1 MIGRIL
7 RAPLTRLLI
16 VAIVPA
22 VVLGVFVAAL
32 AAADNGSARI
42 PAALV
47 NQDQLIQS
55 KGADGRTTTIAA
67 GRLVVTGLT
76 KPASSAAGASID
88 WTLTN
93 AKDAKQLLADGD
105 VYAIVTIPKT
115 FSKSIAS
122 VSGSTPKAA
131 DIGIRTDD
139 AHGTLVSQIGG
150 VVGDTIASTVGGQIT
165 TSVVSGLYG
174 GYATV
179 RSSLLKA
186 ADGASSLG
194 DGATSLSN
202 GLDQAADGGDQLATG
217 ASSLGD
223 GARKLSTGAGSLGSG
238 LRTAASGASGA
249 AAGAKKLSGG
259 VSTYTKGVTAYTK
272 GVDQL
277 VAGVVSG
284 AKQSAAAQSAL
295 ADGSGQAA
303 DALRGI
309 VAQDPTLSARTSAT
323 LSALAAGLDKAEAGQ
338 RQLAAGS
345 TQISSNPKVKQLL
358 AGGDRLA
365 AGGPTLSSGASA
377 LASGLG
383 QLPAG
388 ISSAAAGADRL
399 ASGASAL
406 GSGADKVATGTSQLS
421 DGVRKSAAGAGELAS
436 GADKI
441 GSGLKTGAQQ
451 VPNLTKAQQEKAGK
465 VIANPVTASASR
477 ENALSGPGQIVS
489 TLIVPVGLWIGAA
502 ALVLLFGAVSRR
514 LLATGVG
521 TGRLVGGA
529 LVRGLIVSVVQA
541 VLIVAVLAA
550 TLGVS
555 WSALPLLF
563 LVAVVGGVAFLA
575 IHQLLQAVFGSAGT
589 VLSIVLLGVQLVA
602 VGGIY
607 PIQLVSAPFQAI
619 SPFLPLT
626 AAVSA
631 TTAVLTGASGAQ
643 VATGVL
649 SLVLWALLA
658 FVLTVAVVA
667 RRRTSTA
674 LFSATPA
681 LP

>member
-7 RAPLTRLLI
+7 RSPLVRLLI

-32 AAADNGSARI
+32 AAADNGSAKI

-47 NQDQLIQS
+47 NEDQLVRS
-55 KGADGRTTTIAA
+55 KGADGTTSTIAA

-76 KPASSAAGASID
+76 KPASSGSGVGID

-93 AKDAKQLLADGD
+93 TKDAKKLLADGD

-122 VSGSTPKAA
+122 VSGSTPKQAEIA
-131 DIGIRTDD
+131 IKTDD
-139 AHGTLVSQIGG
+139 AHGTIVSQIGG
-150 VVGDTIASTVGGQIT
+150 IVGDTIASTVGGQIT

-194 DGATSLSN
+194 DGATSLST
-202 GLDQAADGGDQLATG
+202 GLDQAADGGEQLATG

-223 GARKLSTGAGSLGSG
+223 GARQLSTGASSLATG
-238 LRTAASGASGA
+238 LRTAASGAQGA
-249 AAGAKKLSGG
+249 ATGAKKLAGG
-259 VSTYTKGVTAYTK
+259 VDTYTKGVTSYSS
-272 GVDQL
+272 GVNQL
-277 VAGVVSG
+277 LSGVVSG
-284 AKQSAAAQSAL
+284 SKTSAAAQRQL
-295 ADGSGQAA
+295 AGGTTQVAA
-303 DALRGI
+303 AIRQID
-309 VAQDPTLSARTSAT
+309 QDPTLSAQSKAALTQIAT
-323 LSALAAGLDKAEAGQ
+323 QLDTISSGQSKLAAGTT
-338 RQLAAGS
+338 QLA
-345 TQISSNPKVKQLL
+345 SNPGIAKL
-358 AGGDRLA
+358 RA
-365 AGGPTLSSGASA
+365 AGTQLSGAGPALDSGTAA

-383 QLPAG
+383 KLPAG
-388 ISSAAAGADRL
+388 ISSAA
-399 ASGASAL
+399 
-406 GSGADKVATGTSQLS
+406 SGADKLATGATALGTGADKIATGTSSLT
-421 DGVRKSAAGAGELAS
+421 DGVRKSATGAGKLAS
-436 GADKI
+436 GANRI

-451 VPNLTKAQQEKAGK
+451 VPNLTKAQQTNAGK
-465 VIANPVTASASR
+465 VVASPVTATASR

-529 LVRGLIVSVVQA
+529 LVRGVIVAVAQA

-563 LVAVVGGVAFLA
+563 LVAVIAGIAFLA

-607 PIQLVSAPFQAI
+607 PIQLVSAPFQVI
-619 SPFLPLT
+619 SPLLPMT
-626 AAVSA
+626 AAVNA
-631 TTAVLTGASGAQ
+631 VTAVLTGASGGQ
-643 VATGVL
+643 VATGLL
-649 SLVLWALLA
+649 SLVLWAVLA
-658 FVLTVAVVA
+658 FVLTVAVIA
-667 RRRTSTA
+667 RRRTSAA

-681 LP
+681 LT

>member
-7 RAPLTRLLI
+7 RSPLVRLLI

-32 AAADNGSARI
+32 AAADSGAARI

-47 NQDQLIQS
+47 NNDHLVQS
-55 KGADGRTTTIAA
+55 KGADGTTTTIAA

-76 KPASSAAGASID
+76 KPASSTAGASID
-88 WTLTN
+88 WKLTN
-93 AKDAKQLLADGD
+93 TKDAKRMLADGE

-115 FSKSIAS
+115 FSRSIAT
-122 VSGSTPKAA
+122 VSGSTPKQA
-131 DIGIRTDD
+131 GIAVKTDD

-150 VVGDTIASTVGGQIT
+150 IVGDTIASTVGGQIT

-186 ADGASSLG
+186 ADGATGIGS
-194 DGATSLSN
+194 GATSLSS
-202 GLDQAADGGDQLATG
+202 GLDQAAAGGD
-217 ASSLGD
+217 
-223 GARKLSTGAGSLGSG
+223 RLSTGAGSLGDGARQLSTGTGSLAAG
-238 LRTAASGASGA
+238 LRTAASGAQGA
-249 AAGAKKLSGG
+249 ATGARKLAGG
-259 VSTYTKGVTAYTK
+259 VGSYTTGVTSYSKGVN
-272 GVDQL
+272 QL
-277 VAGVVSG
+277 LAGIVGGSTTS
-284 AKQSAAAQSAL
+284 SAAEQQL
-295 ADGSGQAA
+295 AGGTSTIARS
-303 DALRGI
+303 LRAI
-309 VAQDPTLSARTSAT
+309 TQDPTLSAQSKG
-323 LSALAAGLDKAEAGQ
+323 ALAQIATQLDTISNGQ
-338 RQLAAGS
+338 SRLAAGS
-345 TQISSNPKVKQLL
+345 SQIAANPGIATLRGAGTQ
-358 AGGDRLA
+358 LA
-365 AGGPTLSSGASA
+365 AAGPSLASGTSS
-377 LASGLG
+377 LASGLAE
-383 QLPAG
+383 LPAG
-388 ISSAAAGADRL
+388 ISSAATGADRIAAGMAQLGTGADTL
-399 ASGASAL
+399 ATGASAL
-406 GSGADKVATGTSQLS
+406 TAGVRQSATG
-421 DGVRKSAAGAGELAS
+421 AGKLAT
-436 GADKI
+436 GANRI
-441 GSGLKTGAQQ
+441 GSGLKSGASQ
-451 VPNLTKAQQEKAGK
+451 VPNLTKAQQANAGK
-465 VIANPVTASASR
+465 VVASPVNASATR

-529 LVRGLIVSVVQA
+529 LLRGVVVAAVQA
-541 VLIVAVLAA
+541 VLIVVVVAA

-555 WSALPLLF
+555 WGALPLLF
-563 LVAVVGGVAFLA
+563 LVAVIGGIAFLA

-607 PIQLVSAPFQAI
+607 PIQLVSAPFQVI

-626 AAVSA
+626 AAVNA
-631 TTAVLTGASGAQ
+631 TTAVLTGASGGSIGTA
-643 VATGVL
+643 VL
-649 SLVLWALLA
+649 SLVLWAILA

-674 LFSATPA
+674 LFSAAPA
-681 LP
+681 LT

>member
-7 RAPLTRLLI
+7 RSPLVRLLI

-32 AAADNGSARI
+32 AAADSGAAKI

-47 NQDQLIQS
+47 NNDRLIQT

-76 KPASSAAGASID
+76 KPGSSSAGASID

-93 AKDAKQLLADGD
+93 TADARKMLADGD

-122 VSGSTPKAA
+122 VSGDTPKQA
-131 DIGIRTDD
+131 DIAVKTDD

-150 VVGDTIASTVGGQIT
+150 IVGDTIASTVGGQIT

-174 GYATV
+174 GYGTV

-186 ADGASSLG
+186 ADGATSLG
-194 DGATSLSN
+194 TGATSLSS
-202 GLDQAADGGDQLATG
+202 GLSRAADGGDQLSTG

-223 GARKLSTGAGSLGSG
+223 GARQLSTGTSSLASG
-238 LRTAASGASGA
+238 LRTAASGAKGA
-249 AAGAKKLSGG
+249 ATGAGTLSGG
-259 VSTYTKGVTAYTK
+259 VSSYTKGVTTYAD

-277 VAGVVSG
+277 LAGVVSG
-284 AKQSAAAQSAL
+284 SKQSAAAQKQL
-295 ADGSGQAA
+295 ADGTSQIATSLR
-303 DALRGI
+303 ALG
-309 VAQDPTLSARTSAT
+309 QDPTLSAQSKG
-323 LSALAAGLDKAEAGQ
+323 ALAQIATQLDAISSGQ
-338 RQLAAGS
+338 SKLAAGS
-345 TQISSNPKVKQLL
+345 SQIASNPGIAKLQA
-358 AGGDRLA
+358 AGPRLA
-365 AGGPTLSSGASA
+365 AAGPSLASGTSA
-377 LASGLG
+377 LASGLAK
-383 QLPAG
+383 LPAG
-388 ISSAAAGADRL
+388 ISSAATGADKL
-399 ASGASAL
+399 ATGMSQLGTGADTLATGASAL
-406 GSGADKVATGTSQLS
+406 T
-421 DGVRKSAAGAGELAS
+421 DGVRQSATGAGKLAS

-451 VPNLTKAQQEKAGK
+451 VPNLTAAQQAKAGK
-465 VIANPVTASASR
+465 VIASPVSASASR
-477 ENALSGPGQIVS
+477 ENKLSGPGQIVS

-529 LVRGLIVSVVQA
+529 LLRGVVVAVVQA
-541 VLIVAVLAA
+541 VLIVAVVAA

-563 LVAVVGGVAFLA
+563 LVAVIGGIAFLA

-607 PIQLVSAPFQAI
+607 PIQLVSAPFQVI

-626 AAVSA
+626 AAVNA
-631 TTAVLTGASGAQ
+631 TTAVLTGSSAGAG
-643 VATGVL
+643 TGVL
-649 SLVLWALLA
+649 SLVLWAILA

-681 LP
+681 LS

>member
-7 RAPLTRLLI
+7 RAPLLRLLI

-32 AAADNGSARI
+32 AAADDGSARI

-47 NQDQLIQS
+47 NNDELIQT
-55 KGADGRTTTIAA
+55 KNDDGTTTTVAA

-76 KPASSAAGASID
+76 KPVSSDAGASID

-93 AKDAKQLLADGD
+93 SSDAATMLKNGE

-115 FSKSIAS
+115 FSKSISS
-122 VSGSTPKAA
+122 VSSSTPKQA
-131 DIGIRTDD
+131 DIRIRTDD
-139 AHGTLVSQIGG
+139 AHGTIVSQIGG
-150 VVGDTIASTVGGQIT
+150 IVGDTIASTVGGQIT

-186 ADGASSLG
+186 ADGATSLG
-194 DGATSLSN
+194 DGASSLST
-202 GLDQAADGGDQLATG
+202 GLDKAADGGEGLATG

-223 GARKLSTGAGSLGSG
+223 GARQLSTGASSLGNGLDTAADGAASAASGAKRLASGVDSYTDGVTSYTKGVDRLLDGIVAGSKTSAAAQSQLAGGTSTIADSLRALTQDPTISARSRGALTEIAGQLDTISGGQSKLAAGSSQIAGNSGIAQLQGAGTKLAGGGVSLDSGAKSLAGGLAQLPGGIRSAATGADKLADGASQLGTGADKLSTGA
-238 LRTAASGASGA
+238 A
-249 AAGAKKLSGG
+249 
-259 VSTYTKGVTAYTK
+259 
-272 GVDQL
+272 QL
-277 VAGVVSG
+277 
-284 AKQSAAAQSAL
+284 
-295 ADGSGQAA
+295 
-303 DALRGI
+303 
-309 VAQDPTLSARTSAT
+309 T
-323 LSALAAGLDKAEAGQ
+323 
-338 RQLAAGS
+338 
-345 TQISSNPKVKQLL
+345 
-358 AGGDRLA
+358 
-365 AGGPTLSSGASA
+365 
-377 LASGLG
+377 
-383 QLPAG
+383 
-388 ISSAAAGADRL
+388 
-399 ASGASAL
+399 
-406 GSGADKVATGTSQLS
+406 
-421 DGVRKSAAGAGELAS
+421 DGVRKSADGADKIAS

-441 GSGLKTGAQQ
+441 GSGLKDGAQQ
-451 VPNLTKAQQEKAGK
+451 VPNLTKAQQAKAGK
-465 VIANPVTASASR
+465 VIANPVNASATR
-477 ENALSGPGQIVS
+477 ANALSGPGQIVS

-529 LVRGLIVSVVQA
+529 LLRGVVVAVAQA
-541 VLIVAVLAA
+541 VLIVVLLAA
-550 TLGVS
+550 TLGVA
-555 WSALPLLF
+555 WSTLAPLF
-563 LVAVVGGVAFLA
+563 LVAVVAGIAFLA
-575 IHQLLQAVFGSAGT
+575 IHQLLQALFGRAGT

-607 PIQLVSAPFQAI
+607 PIELVSAPFQAI

-626 AAVSA
+626 AAVNA
-631 TTAVLTGASGAQ
+631 TTSVLTGGSAASVASG
-643 VATGVL
+643 VL
-649 SLVLWALLA
+649 PLVLWAILA

-681 LP
+681 LT

>member
-7 RAPLTRLLI
+7 RTPLVRLLI

-32 AAADNGSARI
+32 AAADSGSAKI

-47 NQDQLIQS
+47 NSDQLVQS
-55 KGADGRTTTIAA
+55 KGADGKTTTIAA

-76 KPASSAAGASID
+76 KPTSGAAGASID

-93 AKDAKQLLADGD
+93 AKDAKRMLADGE

-115 FSKSIAS
+115 FSKSIAT
-122 VSGSTPKAA
+122 VSTSTPKQAE
-131 DIGIRTDD
+131 ISVRTDD

-150 VVGDTIASTVGGQIT
+150 IVGTTIASTVGGQIT

-186 ADGASSLG
+186 ADGATSLG
-194 DGATSLSN
+194 DGASSLSS
-202 GLDQAADGGDQLATG
+202 GLDQAADGGDQLSTG

-223 GARKLSTGAGSLGSG
+223 GARQLAAGETSLAGG

-249 AAGAKKLSGG
+249 AAGAKKLAGG
-259 VSTYTKGVTAYTK
+259 VDTYTDGVTSYSK

-277 VAGVVSG
+277 LTGIVSG
-284 AKQSAAAQSAL
+284 SKQSAAAQTKLAGGTSQIATSLRAL
-295 ADGSGQAA
+295 E
-303 DALRGI
+303 
-309 VAQDPTLSARTSAT
+309 QDPTMSAQSKA
-323 LSALAAGLDKAEAGQ
+323 ALAQIATQLDTISDGQ
-338 RQLAAGS
+338 SQLAAGS
-345 TQISSNPKVKQLL
+345 SQIASNSGIAKLQGAGTQLVS
-358 AGGDRLA
+358 GGKSLD
-365 AGGPTLSSGASA
+365 SGTAA
-377 LASGLG
+377 LASGLAK
-383 QLPAG
+383 LPAG
-388 ISSAAAGADRL
+388 ISKAATGADTI
-399 ASGASAL
+399 ASGISQLGTGADKLSTGASAL
-406 GSGADKVATGTSQLS
+406 T
-421 DGVRKSAAGAGELAS
+421 DGVRQSATGASKLAS
-436 GADKI
+436 GADQI
-441 GSGLKTGAQQ
+441 GSGLKSGASQ
-451 VPNLTKAQQEKAGK
+451 VPNLTTAQQKAAGK
-465 VIANPVTASASR
+465 VVASPVDSSATR
-477 ENALSGPGQIVS
+477 ANALSGPGQIVS

-514 LLATGVG
+514 LLSTGVG

-529 LVRGLIVSVVQA
+529 LLRGVVVAVVQA
-541 VLIVAVLAA
+541 VLIVIVVAA

-555 WSALPLLF
+555 WGALPLLF
-563 LVAVVGGVAFLA
+563 LVAVIGGIAFLA

-607 PIQLVSAPFQAI
+607 PIQLVSAPFQVI

-626 AAVSA
+626 AAVNA
-631 TTAVLTGASGAQ
+631 TTAVLTGASGGT
-643 VATGVL
+643 VATALL
-649 SLVLWALLA
+649 SLVLWAILA

-674 LFSATPA
+674 LFSATPV
-681 LP
+681 LS

>member
-7 RAPLTRLLI
+7 RSPLVRLLI

-32 AAADNGSARI
+32 AAADSGAARI

-47 NQDQLIQS
+47 NNDRLVQS

-76 KPASSAAGASID
+76 KPASSTAGASID

-93 AKDAKQLLADGD
+93 TADAKRMLAAGD

-115 FSKSIAS
+115 FSKSIAT
-122 VSGSTPKAA
+122 VSGSTPRQAE
-131 DIGIRTDD
+131 ISVTTDD

-150 VVGDTIASTVGGQIT
+150 IVGDTIASTVGGQIT

-186 ADGASSLG
+186 ADGATSLG
-194 DGATSLSN
+194 SGATSLSA
-202 GLDQAADGGDQLATG
+202 GLGKAAAGGDQLATG
-217 ASSLGD
+217 VGSLGD
-223 GARKLSTGAGSLGSG
+223 GARRLATGTSSVATG
-238 LRTAASGASGA
+238 LRTAASGAQGA
-249 AAGAKKLSGG
+249 AAGAKRLAGG
-259 VSTYTKGVTAYTK
+259 VDSYTTGVTSYSKGVHR
-272 GVDQL
+272 L
-277 VAGVVSG
+277 LAGIVSG
-284 AKQSAAAQSAL
+284 SKTSAAAQKQLAGGTSTIADSLRALTQDPSMSAQSKGAL
-295 ADGSGQAA
+295 AQIATRLDTISSGQS
-303 DALRGI
+303 R
-309 VAQDPTLSARTSAT
+309 
-323 LSALAAGLDKAEAGQ
+323 
-338 RQLAAGS
+338 LAAGS
-345 TQISSNPKVKQLL
+345 SQIAANPGIAELQG
-358 AGGDRLA
+358 AGTKLA
-365 AGGPTLSSGASA
+365 ASGPSLASGTSA
-377 LASGLG
+377 LASGLAK
-383 QLPAG
+383 LPAG
-388 ISSAAAGADRL
+388 ISSAATGADQL
-399 ASGASAL
+399 ASGMARL
-406 GSGADKVATGTSQLS
+406 GTGADTLATGTSQLS
-421 DGVRKSAAGAGELAS
+421 DGVRKSATGAGKLAT
-436 GADKI
+436 GANSL
-441 GSGLKTGAQQ
+441 GSGLKSGASQ
-451 VPNLTKAQQEKAGK
+451 VPNLTKAQQSNAGR
-465 VIANPVTASASR
+465 VVASPVNASATR

-529 LVRGLIVSVVQA
+529 LLRGVVVAAVQA
-541 VLIVAVLAA
+541 VLIVVVVAA
-550 TLGVS
+550 TLGMS
-555 WSALPLLF
+555 WGALPLLF
-563 LVAVVGGVAFLA
+563 VVAVVGGIAFLA

-607 PIQLVSAPFQAI
+607 PIQLVSAPFQVI

-626 AAVSA
+626 AAVHA
-631 TTAVLTGASGAQ
+631 TTAVLTGASGGAIGT
-643 VATGVL
+643 AVL
-649 SLVLWALLA
+649 SLVLWIILA

-667 RRRTSTA
+667 RRRTSPA

-681 LP
+681 LT

>member
-32 AAADNGSARI
+32 AAADAGTATI

-47 NQDQLIQS
+47 NNDKLVQT
-55 KGADGRTTTIAA
+55 KGADGKTTTIAA

-76 KPASSAAGASID
+76 KPTSGGSGASID

-93 AKDAKQLLADGD
+93 TKDAKQMLADGK
-105 VYAIVTIPKT
+105 VYAIVTIPQT
-115 FSKSIAS
+115 FSKSIAT
-122 VSGSTPKAA
+122 VSGTDPKQAE
-131 DIGIRTDD
+131 ISVRTDD

-150 VVGDTIASTVGGQIT
+150 VVGDTIASTVGGSIT
-165 TSVVSGLYG
+165 TSVVSGLYS

-179 RSSLLKA
+179 RSNLLQA

-194 DGATSLSN
+194 
-202 GLDQAADGGDQLATG
+202 TG
-217 ASSLGD
+217 ASSLSSGLSKAANGGD
-223 GARKLSTGAGSLGSG
+223 QLTSGASSLGSGARQLANGASSLGSG
-238 LRTAASGASGA
+238 LRTAASGAASASSGA
-249 AAGAKKLSGG
+249 TKLASG
-259 VSTYTKGVTAYTK
+259 VRTYTSGVRSYAG

-277 VAGVVSG
+277 LAQLDAGS
-284 AKQSAAAQSAL
+284 KQSAAAQTKL
-295 ADGSGQAA
+295 ADGTSTIASSLR
-303 DALRGI
+303 ALT
-309 VAQDPTLSARTSAT
+309 QDPTLSPQTKGAITQI
-323 LSALAAGLDKAEAGQ
+323 AAQLDTISSGQ
-338 RQLAAGS
+338 SQLAAAS
-345 TQISSNPKVKQLL
+345 APITSNPKVAQLRQ
-358 AGGDRLA
+358 GGD
-365 AGGPTLSSGASA
+365 A
-377 LASGLG
+377 LASGG
-383 QLPAG
+383 PA
-388 ISSAAAGADRL
+388 L
-399 ASGASAL
+399 ASGASSLASGL
-406 GSGADKVATGTSQLS
+406 AKLPGGLSSSASGADSLATGVAQLGTGADQLASGASQLTS
-421 DGVRKSAAGAGELAS
+421 GVRQSATGADKLAS

-441 GSGLKTGAQQ
+441 GSGLKSGAAQ
-451 VPNLTKAQQEKAGK
+451 VPNLTKTQQQHAGK
-465 VIANPVTASASR
+465 VVAAPVTASASR
-477 ENALSGPGQIVS
+477 ENKLSGPGEIVS

-529 LVRGLIVSVVQA
+529 LLRGVVVAVAQALLIVIVV
-541 VLIVAVLAA
+541 AA

-555 WSALPLLF
+555 WAALPLLF
-563 LVAVVGGVAFLA
+563 LVAVVAGVAFLA
-575 IHQLLQAVFGSAGT
+575 IHQLLQALFGSAGT

-607 PIQLVSAPFQAI
+607 PIQLVSVPFQAL

-626 AAVSA
+626 AAVNA
-631 TTAVLTGASGAQ
+631 TTAVLTGASGGTI
-643 VATGVL
+643 ATGML

-681 LP
+681 LV